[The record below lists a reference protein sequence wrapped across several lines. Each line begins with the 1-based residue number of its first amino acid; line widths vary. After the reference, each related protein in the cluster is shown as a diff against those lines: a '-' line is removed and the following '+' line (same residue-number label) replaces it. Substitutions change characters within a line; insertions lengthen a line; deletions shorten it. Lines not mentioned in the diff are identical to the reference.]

1 MELPSPVEVQD
12 GVEGPRVAVKEIS
25 ENILIVSPDTLSPVL
40 LIIQERITRAELE
53 DFLMAEG
60 CLEPPKTRVWN
71 VLEDPPHDLV
81 SHSPNIE
88 DNSLVDSPSPQYGEG
103 LGTGVSTAQ
112 AVRAGT

>member
-1 MELPSPVEVQD
+1 
-12 GVEGPRVAVKEIS
+12 
-25 ENILIVSPDTLSPVL
+25 
-40 LIIQERITRAELE
+40 
-53 DFLMAEG
+53 MADG

-112 AVRAGT
+112 AVRAGTGT